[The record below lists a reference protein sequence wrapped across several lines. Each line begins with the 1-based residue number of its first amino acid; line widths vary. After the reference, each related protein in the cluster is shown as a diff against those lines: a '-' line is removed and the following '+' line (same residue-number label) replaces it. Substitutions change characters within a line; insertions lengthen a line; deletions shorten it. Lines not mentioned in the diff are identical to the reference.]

1 YPVATVIVLSLNI
14 PRVTNP
20 AATTKDFDITS
31 TQFLQKV
38 NHIFKIFNMAALIGR
53 NSDPLG
59 IFLNGGVNNF
69 LNGAVVA
76 EMNHFRYAGLKNA
89 PHNVDRCVMTIKQTR
104 CTDKPNRMCRMIN
117 FYLFH

>member
-1 YPVATVIVLSLNI
+1 YTGDTVIVQFLYF
-14 PRVTNP
+14 PRDNNP
-20 AATTKDFDITS
+20 AATTKDFDMTS

-69 LNGAVVA
+69 FNGTVVA
-76 EMNHFRYAGLKNA
+76 EMKHFLSAELKSA
-89 PHNVDRCVMTIKQTR
+89 LHNVDRRVMTYKQSR
-104 CTDKPNRMCRMIN
+104 FTDKPNRMCRSIN

>member
-1 YPVATVIVLSLNI
+1 YTGDTVIVQFLYF
-14 PRVTNP
+14 PRDNNP
-20 AATTKDFDITS
+20 AATTKDFDMTS

-69 LNGAVVA
+69 FNGALVP
-76 EMNHFRYAGLKNA
+76 EMNHFRSAGLKNA

-104 CTDKPNRMCRMIN
+104 CTDKPNRMCRTIN